1 MRSKRFL
8 GLFAFL
14 LLTLSVCGL
23 GVEGIANSAEMVLT
37 KDKAS
42 LAPII
47 LPKEP
52 TYFTKI
58 AANDLADCIGKA
70 SGVKPEIIEG
80 APEPVPPHAIW
91 VGFQPKLKEIFPGTD
106 FDFKNPE
113 EILIKCDGKNLAI
126 VGRDV
131 WDPEHSFVKGGA
143 TEEERAK
150 GKTFF
155 MFANRDVEG
164 YQSEYGTVNA
174 VYTFLQDYLGVR
186 WLWAGPLGEV
196 VPKKDSISL
205 KPFEKRYFPVLRQ
218 RQSIFAKIT
227 IFRQDGAPGM
237 PGGDWSRRQ
246 RVQLDSL
253 YAPAAGHGFGDWYD
267 RFSKTHPEY
276 FAMQSDGTRTWKDK
290 PANAKI
296 CESNPAV
303 WNQWIKDVEESVA
316 QYPDRNIFNAAAND
330 GYAMGICCCEECRK
344 WDVPTAEKRIWNYK
358 KGKPIEGV
366 ALSDR
371 QVKFANI
378 LAQKLKERFPD
389 KDYKV
394 LIHAYGYSRPAP
406 LREKP
411 GENVV
416 ISNVSNFFSDPNS
429 IDTSSPRQTKMIE
442 EFDAWLALTKNQI
455 WRPNT
460 SNPAN
465 WVTGGPLNLTG
476 TKTEFKR
483 VVNSGILGIS
493 IDQVPNWWSTQGP
506 QYYIMAQL
514 AWDPKKDPDQI
525 LDEFCSSGF
534 GPAADEIKSY
544 LNMMDKARQDM
555 VKDKKEWAEV
565 FSDAF
570 FAEAD
575 SVMQKATDKAKD
587 NPEILSRIGFIR
599 AGLEYLRINTANQ
612 AFAKK
617 LINSDG
623 DSGNIREAMRANW
636 VKLENLS
643 KQYPEAFPPKEVLKG
658 KAANLAYI
666 HPDADHKDLEEKR
679 LAKEKNKKRQ
689 AKKVID
695 EGLE

>member
-1 MRSKRFL
+1 MNSRKLL
-8 GLFAFL
+8 GLL
-14 LLTLSVCGL
+14 PVLILVLSVCGL
-23 GVEGIANSAEMVLT
+23 CTGATANSAEMVLT

-47 LPKEP
+47 LPKDP
-52 TYFTKI
+52 TFFNKI
-58 AANDLADCIGKA
+58 AAKDLAEYIKKA
-70 SGVKPEIIEG
+70 GGVKPEIIEG
-80 APEPVPPHAIW
+80 APEPLPEHAIW
-91 VGFQPKLKEIFPGTD
+91 VGFQPKLKEVFPGTD

-131 WDPEHSFVKGGA
+131 WDPKYSFLKGGETQA
-143 TEEERAK
+143 ER
-150 GKTFF
+150 GRTFF
-155 MFANRDVEG
+155 IFANRDVEG

-196 VPKKDSISL
+196 VPKKDSISF

-218 RQSIFAKIT
+218 RHSIFAKLAIYKK
-227 IFRQDGAPGM
+227 GAEPGI
-237 PGGDWSRRQ
+237 PEGDWARRQ

-253 YAPAAGHGFGDWYD
+253 YAPAGGHGFSDWYD

-276 FAMQSDGTRTWKDK
+276 FAMQSDGTRIWNDK
-290 PANAKI
+290 PSNAKI

-303 WNQWIKDVEESVA
+303 WDQWIKDVEEAVA
-316 QYPDRNIFNAAAND
+316 KYPCRNIFNAAAND
-330 GYAMGICCCEECRK
+330 GYGSGICCCEECRK
-344 WDVPTAEKRIWNYK
+344 WDVPTAEKRKWNYP
-358 KGKPIEGV
+358 KGKPIDGV

-371 QVKFANI
+371 QVKFGNI

-411 GENVV
+411 GENVI
-416 ISNVSNFFSDPNS
+416 ISNVSNFFSDPNA
-429 IDTSSPRQTKMIE
+429 IDVSSPRQTKMVD
-442 EFDAWLALTKNQI
+442 EFDAWMALTKNQI

-460 SNPAN
+460 SDPAH

-476 TKTEFKR
+476 TRTDFKR

-493 IDQVPNWWSTQGP
+493 IDQIWNWWSTQGP
-506 QYYIMAQL
+506 QYYLMAQL

-534 GPAADEIKSY
+534 GPAAGEIKSY
-544 LNMMDKARQDM
+544 LNLVDKARQGM
-555 VKDKKEWAEV
+555 VIDKKEWAEV

-575 SVMQKATDKAKD
+575 ALMQKAADKAKD
-587 NPEILSRIGFIR
+587 EPEILARIGFIR
-599 AGLEYLRINTANQ
+599 AGLEYFRINTANQ
-612 AFAKK
+612 ALAKK
-617 LINSDG
+617 LVKADG
-623 DSGNIREAMRANW
+623 NPDDIREAMRANW
-636 VKLENLS
+636 LKLETLS
-643 KQYPEAFPPKEVLKG
+643 KQYPEAFPVNDVRKG
-658 KAANLAYI
+658 KDSKLAYI
-666 HPDADHKDLEEKR
+666 HPDADHKALEEKR
-679 LAKEKNKKRQ
+679 IAKENYKKRQ
-689 AKKVID
+689 AKMALD
-695 EGLE
+695 DGLE